1 MVAAAVAVEGW
12 LATPLLRIAR
22 PEPLDSSA
30 LQALADQP
38 TFGALHRAGRLLLDP
53 GLAYGP
59 DGTAESALKHSYDLF
74 ELFVLFRLLDQMPAA
89 LGPNWKAQ
97 SLVRVVAGGWEE
109 RPPNSARWRFEGPDC
124 LKLTLIY
131 QQRFPRA
138 RKAPDRRP
146 FSSLSGEG
154 RPDFI
159 LLLQRGSE
167 PIAWIILDAKY
178 RSGRQAVDAGLQ
190 DVHRYRD
197 ALRILAMRAAG
208 AFVIVPDLQDEDPP
222 YASSDFLKHHA
233 FGVIRLLAGDWV
245 QPIADLLQTA
255 AA

>member
-1 MVAAAVAVEGW
+1 M
-12 LATPLLRIAR
+12 
-22 PEPLDSSA
+22 
-30 LQALADQP
+30 
-38 TFGALHRAGRLLLDP
+38 
-53 GLAYGP
+53 
-59 DGTAESALKHSYDLF
+59 
-74 ELFVLFRLLDQMPAA
+74 
-89 LGPNWKAQ
+89 
-97 SLVRVVAGGWEE
+97 
-109 RPPNSARWRFEGPDC
+109 
-124 LKLTLIY
+124 
-131 QQRFPRA
+131 
-138 RKAPDRRP
+138 
-146 FSSLSGEG
+146 GEG

-222 YASSDFLKHHA
+222 YASSNFLKHHA

-245 QPIADLLQTA
+245 QPIVDLLLTA